1 MASEV
6 DICNRALQK
15 IGAKRITSLTQDTP
29 NARECNAAY
38 YILRDA
44 ELSEHPWSFAR
55 TRARLAADATSPA
68 FGYANQ
74 FSLPADFLSLS
85 MPVEAPW
92 FEGTG
97 TTTGPYRKDWQIEGD
112 KLLTNDSAPLDITY
126 TRKVTDTGIFHPLF
140 VEALACR
147 IAMELNEKINQS
159 NTKLNNASGLYELS
173 IRKAKKVNAIDRPAQ
188 QSPEDSWVTA
198 RY

>member
-1 MASEV
+1 MASLYGF
-6 DICNRALQK
+6 I
-15 IGAKRITSLTQDTP
+15 
-29 NARECNAAY
+29 AA
-38 YILRDA
+38 
-44 ELSEHPWSFAR
+44 SVNAR
-55 TRARLAADATSPA
+55 TRCD
-68 FGYANQ
+68 N
-74 FSLPADFLSLS
+74 
-85 MPVEAPW
+85 PVAS
-92 FEGTG
+92 
-97 TTTGPYRKDWQIEGD
+97 DWQIEGD

-159 NTKLNNASGLYELS
+159 NTKLNNMSGLYELS